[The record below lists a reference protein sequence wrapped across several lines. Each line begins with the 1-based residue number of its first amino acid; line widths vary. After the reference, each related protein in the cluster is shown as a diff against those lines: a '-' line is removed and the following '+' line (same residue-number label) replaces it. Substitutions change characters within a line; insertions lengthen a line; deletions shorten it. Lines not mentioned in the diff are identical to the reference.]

1 MTLMATNSAITE
13 ARLIPAAEFAA
24 MQNLPLDYV
33 IELAKRYQGV
43 SDYSTSQSRWYI
55 YDDAL
60 GYIKSIKRRPLAP
73 SLNSLPAL
81 ESPHLQ
87 QPANESTSEGDCDD
101 AIAVDEHKPYLA
113 TPKEDLHPSKTDKRS
128 VSDQGSDAELA
139 AALLN
144 FSDSCNAA
152 NAVTPLGLKS
162 LKYFKNKNSMRFVL
176 RRKQFKDL
184 EILKTR
190 KGEKLTEDD
199 CRNVLRMYNQYQ
211 LRAKEGLP
219 VTSVKDLAVRECI
232 QVTTFNDMYR
242 YGLEVLSKSS
252 VGKLNRLWP
261 RYFSGLRGDS
271 ELRAYTSDEFK
282 ALIESRPEGHQ
293 KSDRDEL
300 KKLFSSIYNK
310 ADKDPNVEQLAFSNL
325 ADGIAVNREIN
336 NFEAP
341 PELSTYASI
350 LLKLCQQN
358 ELSAA
363 MHLLL
368 QESVGTRKGL
378 TSALE
383 WRHVEFDD
391 FFINVRCQETKNGKY
406 TRHVFAPQIA
416 PLIDVYRDWALKNRK
431 PGRKGAMHYLFESPK
446 LVNQPVS
453 NFDSKF
459 DNARQALCQEFVESD
474 LPNMDKDVA
483 CKQIRRLTQHKLRK
497 MNKKL
502 LLELNATFGQIERDA
517 GRTPDENKTV
527 AYDDLTDE
535 TLVELNRRKHEH
547 MMQNCQEYRQAIEM
561 LFDKL
566 SEGV

>member
-1 MTLMATNSAITE
+1 
-13 ARLIPAAEFAA
+13 
-24 MQNLPLDYV
+24 MQNLPVDYV
-33 IELAKRYQGV
+33 IELAARYQGV
-43 SDYSTSQSRWYI
+43 SDYSTSLNRWYI

-60 GYIKSIKRRPLAP
+60 EYIKSIKRRPLAP
-73 SLNSLPAL
+73 SLNNLPAL
-81 ESPHLQ
+81 ESPRLQ
-87 QPANESTSEGDCDD
+87 QPANESISGCDD
-101 AIAVDEHKPYLA
+101 EITLEQPSPELA
-113 TPKEDLHPSKTDKRS
+113 TQRDEPDALVMNKPS
-128 VSDQGSDAELA
+128 VSDQGSDAELD
-139 AALLN
+139 AALLD
-144 FSDSCNAA
+144 FAYSCNAA
-152 NAVTPLGLKS
+152 NAVTPVGLKS
-162 LKYFKNKNSMRFVL
+162 LKFFKNKNSMRFVL

-219 VTSVKDLAVRECI
+219 VTTVKDLAVRKRI
-232 QVTTFNDMYR
+232 QITTFNDMYR

-252 VGKLNRLWP
+252 VSKLQRLWP
-261 RYFSGLRGDS
+261 RYFSGSLGDS

-282 ALIESRPEGHQ
+282 ALIESRPKGHQ

-300 KKLFSSIYNK
+300 KKLFSSIFNK
-310 ADKDPNVEQLAFSNL
+310 ADNDSNVERLIFSNL
-325 ADGIAVNREIN
+325 AHGIAVNRDIN
-336 NFEAP
+336 YFEAP
-341 PELSTYASI
+341 PEFSTYASI
-350 LLKLCQQN
+350 LLRLCQQN

-363 MHLLL
+363 MYLLL

-391 FFINVRCQETKNGKY
+391 FFINVRCQETKNRKF

-416 PLIDVYRDWALKNRK
+416 PLIDAYRDWALKNRK
-431 PGRKGAMHYLFESPK
+431 PNRKGAMDYLFESPK
-446 LVNQPVS
+446 RVNQPIS
-453 NFDSKF
+453 NFDKKF
-459 DNARQALCQEFVESD
+459 NNARQALCREFVESD
-474 LPNMDKDVA
+474 LPNMDKEIT

-527 AYDDLTDE
+527 AYDDLTDDA
-535 TLVELNRRKHEH
+535 LVELNRRKHEH
-547 MMQNCQEYRQAIEM
+547 MMQNCQEYQQAIEM